1 MKIGIKGVVGDF
13 SLERWDVRQEGA
25 SRNKE
30 KLYKAE
36 YFTLILIMV
45 LIERSNF

>member
-1 MKIGIKGVVGDF
+1 MKIGIKGLIDF
-13 SLERWDVRQEGA
+13 SLERWDVREEGA

-30 KLYKAE
+30 KQYKAE

-45 LIERSNF
+45 LLERSNF